1 MALLV
6 MIAPNGTYGRLPY
19 QRLLLAALAVVA
31 IGLAESGRA
40 QDLALLQQPRNSAF
54 AMPVGQGLSFVHSAE
69 PLGKSRFR
77 MRAINRTQRIT
88 VPQLGD
94 GSTYTGLYGLG
105 YGFSNSIDVGLTVP
119 FFLDSVAGLSKYGTS
134 DPVVAVKWAT
144 PTKIPAGL
152 YRAFQLSIGLPLG
165 YKGETGIDKV
175 GGVRPFSNE
184 AVDIGLQFLMDFHF
198 SFASLFLNGGLF
210 RSGNVD
216 VPTQLAYG
224 VGIEHGRRNRWV
236 SFNAEYETRV
246 VTAEQSR
253 AASVFKVGTRLKLFR
268 GVELE
273 VNREIGFQ
281 DYPSN
286 SATTLGIRTHG
297 YLTGRR
303 RLESR
308 TALYQP
314 VPKPKRIYE
323 PDKVLRIAILDFE
336 GFEDYRAG
344 ERLTDRIKTLLAP
357 HDSLEIVDPKKYS
370 GVRSTG
376 MLSPPEAIDLGR
388 KLDVDVVIS
397 GEISRYD
404 TDRFAGLKVPF
415 VFEIPETAVS
425 LSMRYRVMWFTSP
438 TKTEMEAFTQEVSA
452 DGRMRKR
459 IRVLPADRPDIT
471 VRRSALE
478 IAEVHEKALDK
489 LVGNLLAS
497 MATQFSWIPPD
508 FAYD

>member
-1 MALLV
+1 MMFASEDTSVRDGRRLGVLLV
-6 MIAPNGTYGRLPY
+6 VA
-19 QRLLLAALAVVA
+19 AALA
-31 IGLAESGRA
+31 GLHEPAAA
-40 QDLALLQQPRNSAF
+40 QDLTLLQQPRNSAF
-54 AMPVGQGLSFVHSAE
+54 SMPVGQGLNFVHSAE

-77 MRAINRTQRIT
+77 LRAVNRTQRIT

-94 GSTYTGLYGLG
+94 GSTYTGLYGIG
-105 YGFSNSIDVGLTVP
+105 YGFSNSIDLGLTVP

-134 DPVVAVKWAT
+134 DPVVVVKWAT
-144 PTKIPAGL
+144 PTKIPAGI
-152 YRAFQLSIGLPLG
+152 YRAFQMSIGLPLG
-165 YKGETGIDKV
+165 FKGETGIDRV

-184 AVDIGLQFLMDFHF
+184 AVDIGLQFLMDLHF
-198 SFASLFLNGGLF
+198 SFVSVYLNGGLF
-210 RSGNVD
+210 RSGNID

-224 VGIEHGRRNRWV
+224 VGLEQGRRNRWV
-236 SFNAEYETRV
+236 SFNAEYETRI

-253 AASVFKVGTRLKLFR
+253 AASVFKVGARLHLLR

-273 VNREIGFQ
+273 LNREFGFQ

-308 TALYQP
+308 IALYQP
-314 VPKPKRIYE
+314 PPKPKRIYE
-323 PDKVLRIAILDFE
+323 PEKVLRIAILDFE

-344 ERLTDRIKTLLAP
+344 ERLTDRIKALLAP
-357 HDSLEIVDPKKYS
+357 HDSLEVVDPKEYS

-376 MLSPPEAIDLGR
+376 TLSPPEAIQLGR
-388 KLDVDVVIS
+388 QLGVDVVIS
-397 GEISRYD
+397 GEVSRYD

-415 VFEIPETAVS
+415 VFELPETEVS
-425 LSMRYRVMWFTSP
+425 LTMRYRVMWFTSP

-452 DGRMRKR
+452 AGSVRKR
-459 IRVLPADRPDIT
+459 LRLLPADRPDIT
-471 VRRSALE
+471 VRRSAQE
-478 IAEVHEKALDK
+478 IESVHEKALDN
-489 LVGNLLAS
+489 LVGKLLAS

-508 FAYD
+508 FAHD